1 MPREKHPPQTMAL
14 RNGRYALD
22 MEIPASLPAG
32 DTAQINGATAS
43 TLRNNLQAAINGN
56 GDQYIVINGDCRG
69 GLVQVLG
76 ENNAAAN
83 RYILAGT
90 DCWMPGLVMYGASRW
105 RLGVD
110 ESKATWMRWGETIY
124 RPFGKTG
131 GALTLI
137 DTDDVI
143 IDRWRHS
150 SPGSNWCNYYNTD
163 GNVVRDTHWQRGRY
177 DNNGT
182 SLREHVVIARPASCY
197 DLLGG
202 TGTFSS
208 PGNLWGLESHDC
220 SVRECYFL
228 DSGDAFQNI
237 SQRQYEP
244 GKLWR
249 QQNALYLDDQNL
261 RFYGC
266 DFQSRRRYDGAEDYA
281 LVTEQAG
288 QDYKNCSRNA
298 ERPIRS
304 IDCRHYGA
312 RIGRAR
318 APGVGGKS
326 LDDPGVATA
335 MHYKDSDHAYWE
347 QSIYFDN
354 NRDFASADGG
364 GNNCGW
370 IDVLAHHGVTRLNG
384 AVVDRIDFSG
394 DYNDTLSFS
403 LYKTNE
409 HPDSGTTQITRS
421 AILHNPRALSLQ
433 DFDTLAI
440 NNSMFIGN
448 GTLGAYGGNIIGS
461 GNVADQS
468 GLPGSTV
475 VDRAAIL
482 ARMGSLLVQTPDPD
496 NVDDPTAFVTWTLE
510 QALFDLTD
518 APDDYIWVIGNED
531 TVGAPGGGGGGT
543 GSGTSYLEVTEVTG
557 TAGNGL
563 SALGSTT
570 DGTTDDSENHR
581 WSAAKIG
588 NADPYIEWFF
598 GGAYTVEYIDIWW
611 SFGAARQSKFTLN
624 VVDADGVVQLIGYQM
639 LSEQRSGWQRVDIDR
654 SNIASAWLIGH
665 GTEIDGVYNNEWT
678 SINEVRFGTPG
689 ADSGD
694 NTMITLDD
702 RQVVINSSSG
712 PQSYTLPATDDD
724 GDPITYSLQPH
735 SVYGGWDNAIGS
747 RSIVG
752 NVLTLSPGN
761 ISGLAGFRLQANDGK
776 GLPNSIAFGEWEVIV
791 EVGNQAPKWST
802 VDDQAAPGDVV
813 FIDLDNLTTDADGD
827 SLVYSSVSS
836 TPNISAELKS
846 DGHTLRVEFLAEGSG
861 SVWMS
866 ASDANHA
873 PVQGRIDYTI
883 RGSGATTISECVVEG
898 LARG

>member
-1 MPREKHPPQTMAL
+1 MPRDKFPPQTMAL

-22 MEIPASLPAG
+22 MGIPAALPAG
-32 DTAQINGATAS
+32 ETAQINGAMAS
-43 TLRNNLQAAINGN
+43 TLRTNLQAAINGN

-83 RYILAGT
+83 RYLLAGT
-90 DCWMPGLVMYGASRW
+90 DCWMPGLVMYGANRW

-110 ESKATWMRWGETIY
+110 ESKNNWMRWGEQTW

-131 GALTLI
+131 GVLTLI

-143 IDRWRHS
+143 IDKWRHS
-150 SPGSNWCNYYNTD
+150 SPGANFCNYYNTS

-177 DNNGT
+177 NNNGT
-182 SLREHVVIARPASCY
+182 ALREHVVIARPASCY

-202 TGTFSS
+202 TGTFNS
-208 PGNLWGLESHDC
+208 PGHLWGLESHDC
-220 SVRECYFL
+220 SVRESYFL

-244 GKLWR
+244 GTLWE

-261 RFYGC
+261 IFYGC
-266 DFQSRRRYDGAEDYA
+266 DFQSRRRYDSAQDYA

-288 QDYKNCSRNA
+288 QDYKNGSTDKD
-298 ERPIRS
+298 RPIRS

-318 APGVGGKS
+318 APGVGGS
-326 LDDPGVATA
+326 NLDDPGVATA
-335 MHYKDSDHAYWE
+335 LHYKDSDNIFFE
-347 QSIYFDN
+347 KSIYFDCN
-354 NRDFASADGG
+354 KHFASSDGG

-370 IDVLAHHGVTRLNG
+370 IDVLSHHGVTRLNG
-384 AVVDRIDFSG
+384 AVVDRINVTG
-394 DYNDTLSFS
+394 NNNDTSAFS

-409 HPDSGTTQITRS
+409 HPVPGATQILRCG
-421 AILHNPRALSLQ
+421 IVHNPRALYVS
-433 DFDTLAI
+433 DFDELAI
-440 NNSMFIGN
+440 NQSVFVGN
-448 GTLGAYGGNIIGS
+448 NVLGAWGGNITGS

-468 GLPGSTV
+468 GAPGAV
-475 VDRAAIL
+475 LVNRAATIASL
-482 ARMGSLLVQTPDPD
+482 GNLLVQTPDPD
-496 NVDDPTAFVTWTLE
+496 NIDDPTAYVTWTLE
-510 QALFDLTD
+510 QALMPAAA
-518 APDDYIWVIGNED
+518 APPDYIWVIGNED
-531 TVGAPGGGGGGT
+531 TVGGPGGGGGG
-543 GSGTSYLEVTEVTG
+543 SGGGLNYISVTEVTG
-557 TAGNGL
+557 SAGHGL
-563 SALGSTT
+563 SSLGYTT
-570 DGTTDDSENHR
+570 DGTTDDSETHR
-581 WSAAKIG
+581 WSAQRQGAE
-588 NADPYIEWFF
+588 DPYIEWYF
-598 GGAYTVEYIDIWW
+598 GGAYTVEYIDVWW

-624 VVDADGVVQLIGYQM
+624 AVDADGIVQLIGADL
-639 LSEQRSGWQRVDIDR
+639 LSEQRSGWQRVAIGLD
-654 SNIASAWLIGH
+654 NVASVFLTGH
-665 GTEIDGVYNNEWT
+665 GTEIAGVFNNDWT

-702 RQVVINSSSG
+702 RQEVLNSANG

-724 GDPITYSLQPH
+724 GDTITYSLQPH

-752 NVLTLSPGN
+752 NVLTLSPGT
-761 ISGLAGFRLQANDGK
+761 ISGLAGFRLQANDGG
-776 GLPNSIAFGEWEVIV
+776 GLSNSIAFAEWEVIV
-791 EVGNQAPKWST
+791 EVGNQPPKWHT

-813 FIDLDNLTTDADGD
+813 FVDLDNLTTDADGD

-836 TPNISAELKS
+836 TPNISAELQN
-846 DGHTLRVEFLAEGSG
+846 DGHTLRVEFLSQGSG

-866 ASDANHA
+866 VSDATHA
-873 PVQGRIDYTI
+873 PVQGRINYTI
-883 RGSGATTISECVVEG
+883 SGSGATTVSACVVEG
-898 LARG
+898 LARS